1 MLNYLLLVEDNPLN
15 QQVAIELLQQENYIV
30 ELAENGQIAID
41 KIKQGQKY
49 DLILMDLQ
57 MPIMNGFDA
66 VKIIQLLPEYN
77 QCPILAMTANALEST
92 KTACLT
98 AGMRD
103 IVEKPFDINLL
114 FEKIKKWINLQKEA
128 NQDLLPPHLKEKAN
142 INIEQVID
150 PKIGLMM
157 VVNNKALY
165 LTILDDFIKAYQA
178 SSDILQKAWLEED
191 NKQVFETI
199 HSMITASGVIG
210 ATQLSELSKKLQAKI
225 LAKTQIN
232 KTEQRIYLQLIEQ
245 VMQAIPQVKKELN
258 DDY

>member
-77 QCPILAMTANALEST
+77 QCPILAMTANVLEIT

-114 FEKIKKWINLQKEA
+114 FAKIKKWINLQKET
-128 NQDLLPPHLKEKAN
+128 NNNLLPPHLKEKAITN
-142 INIEQVID
+142 TEQMID
-150 PKIGLMM
+150 PEIGLMM

-165 LTILDDFIKAYQA
+165 LTILDDFIKNYET
-178 SSDILQKAWLEED
+178 SSAILQKAWLQED

-210 ATQLSELSKKLQAKI
+210 ATQLSEFSKRLQTKILSKN
-225 LAKTQIN
+225 QIN
-232 KTEQRIYLQLIEQ
+232 KTEQTIYLQLIKQ
-245 VMQAIPQVKKELN
+245 VMQSIPQVKMELN